1 MARQRRRGDPH
12 RSARAVAA
20 ALAAALALAG
30 CGGGGDDEIETTAPA
45 TTSTTSTT
53 PGAEPSKLREQFN
66 DLVSE
71 LLTESENLSPS
82 VARCAIEILD
92 REITDAQLE
101 AALAEQAETG
111 EAPADLVDA
120 AFEAGQEC
128 ASDPGGG

>member
-1 MARQRRRGDPH
+1 MARQRRADNPH
-12 RSARAVAA
+12 RSARAVAV

-30 CGGGGDDEIETTAPA
+30 CGGGGDETDTTSPA

-53 PGAEPSKLREQFN
+53 PTSEPSKFREQFN
-66 DLVSE
+66 DVVIA
-71 LLTESENLSPS
+71 LLTESEDLSPG

-92 REITDAQLE
+92 REITDAELE

-111 EAPADLVDA
+111 EAPAELVDA